1 MYVEYVEMV
10 VNMVGREEGVEGV
23 ESLALSFNVFSFLTF
38 FFVLFGI
45 WFSFCFV
52 FVLGEGGGFVL
63 FSLYVLTD
71 NYLVIVIR
79 FLIAAHFAAILR
91 TIFDRSLYHFLLS
104 IHCAAAMTR
113 LLPRVIVFNQTGY
126 WFVWQLSYAHTHREK
141 EKFSLHNCQ
150 LSIDLVCL
158 SAHHLTYAMKTF
170 AVKLKCLFEEH
181 FILNGPLVGERRK
194 IGQIHDGTFQIMF
207 VPKQHAQC
215 LFAIVAVFLFRHRN
229 VFLHCECKMGQV
241 KSTRM
246 ELLQ

>member
-126 WFVWQLSYAHTHREK
+126 
-141 EKFSLHNCQ
+141 
-150 LSIDLVCL
+150 
-158 SAHHLTYAMKTF
+158 
-170 AVKLKCLFEEH
+170 
-181 FILNGPLVGERRK
+181 
-194 IGQIHDGTFQIMF
+194 
-207 VPKQHAQC
+207 
-215 LFAIVAVFLFRHRN
+215 
-229 VFLHCECKMGQV
+229 
-241 KSTRM
+241 
-246 ELLQ
+246 